1 MPRTPAS
8 PASPDS
14 AALVRHDGPGMGRAR
29 AWATMPDG
37 ERRRLATA
45 AAHGHDTAAL
55 QEIADAW
62 LTLYGKAGAT
72 VSAHTRRNYTHG
84 IGALVD
90 AWREENL
97 LKPGRNAAAL
107 WLREMEDTGLTPSTV
122 KVRLAAAR
130 ALYAALRWTGATEA
144 NPFMDA
150 RPAREKT
157 AAWDKRAPFT
167 QTELRVMLDDLS
179 RTIATALP
187 AARTMARYDVVLVLL
202 GAHAGL
208 RASEMMD
215 LRWADVD
222 LSARRIVVAKGK
234 GGKRRTVA
242 MSGSLAAAL
251 GEISETM
258 RGEHVLPYRSR
269 HSAWVR
275 LRNLTRRVGIKR
287 HGLHRL
293 RHAAGTRMMAETH
306 DLREVAELLGHAQL
320 DTARVYAQWADERQ
334 QQTVGAW

>member
-1 MPRTPAS
+1 MQA
-8 PASPDS
+8 
-14 AALVRHDGPGMGRAR
+14 AR

-45 AAHGHDTAAL
+45 AAHGHDTTAL

-84 IGALVD
+84 IGVLIA
-90 AWREENL
+90 AWREENIL
-97 LKPGRNAAAL
+97 RPRRNAAAL
-107 WLREMEDTGLTPSTV
+107 WLREMEDAGLKPSTV
-122 KVRLAAAR
+122 KVRLASAR
-130 ALYAALRWTGATEA
+130 ALYAALRWAGATEA

-150 RPAREKT
+150 RPAKDKT

-167 QTELRVMLDDLS
+167 QAELQTILDDLAG
-179 RTIATALP
+179 TIATASP
-187 AARTMARYDVVLVLL
+187 ATRTMARYDVVLVLL

-215 LRWADVD
+215 LRWTDVD
-222 LSARRIVVAKGK
+222 LTARRITVEKGK

-251 GEISETM
+251 GEIPVTM

-275 LRNLTRRVGIKR
+275 LRNLTARVGITR